1 MTAWFVL
8 AFGLVLIGLGVRAI
22 VQEQRAARR
31 GRRPV
36 RDDLVA
42 SCSMLFVI
50 GGVALLLALAM
61 LLVFPRD

>member
-1 MTAWFVL
+1 MAAWFVL
-8 AFGLVLIGLGVRAI
+8 GFGLLLAGVGVRAI
-22 VQEQRAARR
+22 VKERRAAVV

-42 SCSMLFVI
+42 SCTLLFVI
-50 GGVALLLALAM
+50 AGLALLLGLAM